1 MCSDKKRKAEI
12 YTKFKIKHLAITAS
26 SLYSKKTKQMF

>member
-1 MCSDKKRKAEI
+1 MCSDKKRKAEK

-26 SLYSKKTKQMF
+26 LNKTNVLN